1 MVTIEKRQ
9 QISYTTQFL
18 QLLNK
23 SGTQVKPHTWKD
35 KDGTPNLVNQRIFAQ
50 YLGEKLGY
58 RKMEDWYEITTKLI
72 RDNGGGGLLAGFYRD
87 GASKFVMAMFP
98 DYNWLIWK
106 FLAAP
111 KGIWDDDRVHKKY
124 GIWLGE
130 QLGYKIIEEWYKI
143 TQKIIS
149 KNYGRGLL
157 LHQYGG
163 SPSKF
168 VMAVFPDYNW
178 VEWKFGHARYI
189 WKDKRYHKKYA
200 IWLGEQLE
208 YNTMEDWYKI
218 TSDHI
223 RDNYGGGGLLRY
235 YNSSPSKFV
244 MAMFPEYNWLE
255 WKFGMSSLR
264 FWKNKD
270 NRKKYAIWLGKQL
283 GYNLIEDWYKIKAKD
298 IHNNYGGGGLMNYY
312 KDSPSKFVMDM
323 FPDYEWVEWKFG
335 MCPQG
340 FWKDKGNRKKYAIWL
355 GKQLG
360 YNTIEDW
367 YKISRLLIK
376 ENYGGGMLM
385 VSYGDTASKFVMD
398 VFPEYNWDISK
409 FKKNY
414 SRGQIQW
421 LEFLKI
427 STPDIRHI
435 LNHPD
440 GEFPIPGSREFT
452 GGRGHGYHADG
463 FSEIELMIYEYL
475 GDKCHGNPAIY
486 KSDDW
491 INWVKATA
499 GELYNN
505 ELKRRKFC
513 EDSGFG
519 YHSIWESEWHR
530 GIKAIRKLQRKFKN
544 RITPQ

>member
-1 MVTIEKRQ
+1 MATIEEK
-9 QISYTTQFL
+9 FL

-23 SGTQVKPHTWKD
+23 SGTQVKPHTWKN
-35 KDGTPNLVNQRIFAQ
+35 KDGTPNLVNQRIFVQ

-58 RKMEDWYEITTKLI
+58 RKMEDWYKITTKLI
-72 RDNGGGGLLAGFYRD
+72 RDNRGSGLLAGFYSD
-87 GASKFVMAMFP
+87 SVSKFVMAMFP
-98 DYNWLIWK
+98 N
-106 FLAAP
+106 
-111 KGIWDDDRVHKKY
+111 
-124 GIWLGE
+124 
-130 QLGYKIIEEWYKI
+130 
-143 TQKIIS
+143 
-149 KNYGRGLL
+149 
-157 LHQYGG
+157 
-163 SPSKF
+163 
-168 VMAVFPDYNW
+168 YNW

-200 IWLGEQLE
+200 IWLREQLG

-218 TSDHI
+218 TQKIINKNYGRGLLLHQYDGSPSKFVIAVFPDYNWVEWKFGHARYIWQDKKYHKKYAKWLGEQLGYKTMEDWYKLTSDHM

-244 MAMFPEYNWLE
+244 MAMFPDYNWLG
-255 WKFGMSSLR
+255 WKFGMSARRL
-264 FWKNKD
+264 WKNKD

-283 GYNLIEDWYKIKAKD
+283 GYKTMEDWYKLIIAHMRD
-298 IHNNYGGGGLMNYY
+298 NYGGGGLLRYY
-312 KDSPSKFVMDM
+312 NSSPSKFVMDM

-376 ENYGGGMLM
+376 ENYGGGMLA

-414 SRGQIQW
+414 SRGQIQYM
-421 LEFLKI
+421 EFLKI

-435 LNHPD
+435 LNHPE
-440 GEFPIPGSREFT
+440 GEFYIPGSREFT
-452 GGRGHGYHADG
+452 GSSNGYHADG
-463 FSEIELMIYEYL
+463 FSEIKLMIYEYL

-519 YHSIWESEWHR
+519 YHSIWESEWRR
-530 GIKAIRKLQRKFKN
+530 GIKAIRKLQRKFKEYL
-544 RITPQ
+544 